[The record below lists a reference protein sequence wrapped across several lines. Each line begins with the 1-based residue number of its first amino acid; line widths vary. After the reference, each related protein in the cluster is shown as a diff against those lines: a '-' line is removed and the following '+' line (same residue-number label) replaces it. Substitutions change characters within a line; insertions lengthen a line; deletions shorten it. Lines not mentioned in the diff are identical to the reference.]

1 MNNVKYNGV
10 YYPVRPLS
18 DLREMIN
25 KSAELYKDSAAYLQK
40 DKPGGTFQPV
50 SYKRFKDEME
60 AFGTRLVDMGL
71 KGKKIIVVGET
82 CYQWI
87 LTYFAVVNGVGTI
100 VPLDKNLPIGEMKN
114 LVERSGASAI
124 VYTKRMEKSL
134 KEIFEAKFDLEYF
147 ISIGPDEHTE
157 DVLSFTQLITEG
169 EELLREGIREYV
181 DADIDP
187 EQMATLMFT
196 SGTTGMAKGVM
207 LSHKNIAANVVN
219 MSKLVKVDKDGIVLS
234 ILPIHHAYEFTC
246 SICTTFYQGGTIAVC
261 EGLKYIQKNMNEVKA
276 NYMLGVPLVF
286 EKFYAGIWKQAAKQ
300 GQEEKL
306 RSALALSKK
315 LKLWKNPKLMHKM
328 FGSIHHNFGGN
339 IKLFIAGGAAIDP
352 KVIEDFEAMGFP
364 MIQGYGM
371 SECAPII
378 AVNQDR
384 YSKAA
389 SVGKPMPGTE
399 VKILNPDEDGI
410 GEVVCKSDSVML
422 GYYENE
428 EETAKVLQDGWLHT
442 GDLGYFDQDG
452 FLYLTGRKKTV
463 IVTKGGKNI
472 FPEEIETVLLENE
485 LIQEVLVYGK
495 EDPKVGN
502 VMVTADIFPNY
513 KLLKEQKGE
522 LSGSDVYH
530 CYKEIVEE
538 ANQKMPSYKAVKR
551 VNIRDKEFDKTTT
564 GKIKR
569 YGNVSADAPVEEKE
583 TSKAGYV
590 EIKAQE
596 KKRIEQLIR
605 SIKTSGDKYV
615 RYPQQLRVVTD
626 LKDMLESSAAL
637 YGDAPAFMQKFDRN
651 GEYEKISFK
660 QVQADVNGLG
670 TALINRNLKGKR
682 IAVIGE
688 TCYQWESSYL
698 AVINGTG
705 VVVPLDKE
713 LDARDLKQQV
723 IEAEVSAVIFGKKYE
738 KMFKEIKASGET
750 KLEALVSFDAKDN
763 TEEVLS
769 WSKLIEEGC
778 QQIAAGDRQFL
789 DAEVI
794 GTDMAVI
801 LFTSGTTGVAKGV
814 MLSHHN
820 MISVILGALSM
831 IKIHQGEILFSVLPV
846 HHTYECTVGFLAPIY
861 AGATVAYCQG
871 LKYITRNLEEVQPH
885 IMLAVPALVETLY
898 KKIWQSIKKQGK
910 EQILTRLLKATR
922 VTRKLGLDIS
932 KPFTAEIMK
941 LFGKNLRLV
950 ISGGAAIDPAILQ
963 FFNDLG
969 IPAMQGYGLTECSP
983 LTAVNPDV
991 QKDMKLNSAGHL
1003 MPGMEVKII
1012 DKEEN
1017 GIGEICFKGMNVM
1030 LGYYN
1035 NQEAT
1040 DEVIHD
1046 EWFHTGDLGY
1056 VDEDV
1061 FVFITGRKKNVII
1074 TKNGKNVYPEEL
1086 EYHLNQVPYI
1096 DESMVWGDDTDGA
1109 NDTSI
1114 IAAVTIDE
1122 FEVTEALGE
1131 GYTDE
1136 EVETLIWA
1144 EVDKIND
1151 TLPLFKKIKKLNVRK
1166 EAFVKSTTKK
1176 IKRNEAANKTLTKA
1190 GGDEE

>member
-1 MNNVKYNGV
+1 MNNIKYDGV
-10 YYPVRPLS
+10 YYPVRPVS
-18 DLREMIN
+18 DLRDMVN
-25 KSAELYKDSAAYLQK
+25 KSAQLYGERTAYLQK
-40 DKPGGTFQPV
+40 DRPGGTFQPV
-50 SYKRFKDEME
+50 TYKRFKEEMD
-60 AFGTRLVDMGL
+60 AFGTKLVDMGL
-71 KGKKIIVVGET
+71 KGKKVIVVGET

-87 LTYFAVVNGVGTI
+87 LTYFAVVNGVGAI
-100 VPLDKNLPIGEMKN
+100 VPLDKNLPAGEMKS

-134 KEIFEAKFDLEYF
+134 KEIFEAKYNLEHF
-147 ISIGPDEHTE
+147 IAIGPDAHQG
-157 DVLSFTQLITEG
+157 DVLSFAELIREG

-196 SGTTGMAKGVM
+196 SGTTGLSKGVM
-207 LSHKNIAANVVN
+207 LSHKNIASNVHN
-219 MSKLVKVDKDGIVLS
+219 MSKLVNVPKGSVVLS

-246 SICTTFYQGGTIAVC
+246 SICTTFYQGGTIAIC

-276 NYMLGVPLVF
+276 NIMLGVPLVF

-306 RSALALSKK
+306 KSALALSKK
-315 LKLWKNPKLMHKM
+315 MKLWKNPKLMQKM

-352 KVIEDFEAMGFP
+352 KVIEDFQAMGFP

-410 GEVVCKSDSVML
+410 GEVICKSDSVML

-472 FPEEIETVLLENE
+472 FPEEIESVLLENE

-495 EDPKVGN
+495 EDKKVGN

-513 KLLKEQKGE
+513 ALLKEQKGE
-522 LSGSDVYH
+522 LSGSDIYH
-530 CYKEIVEE
+530 FYKAIVEE
-538 ANQKMPSYKAVKR
+538 ANKKMPSYKSVKR

-569 YGNVSADAPVEEKE
+569 YGNVAADAPEAEKE
-583 TSKAGYV
+583 TAKAGYV
-590 EIKAQE
+590 EIKAAE
-596 KKRIEQLIR
+596 KKRIAQLVDQ
-605 SIKTSGDKYV
+605 IKTSGDRYV
-615 RYPQQLRVVTD
+615 RYPQQLRAVAD
-626 LKDMLESSAAL
+626 LKEMLESSAAL
-637 YGDAPAFMQKFDRN
+637 YGEAPAFMQKFDRN
-651 GEYEKISFK
+651 GNYEPISFNR
-660 QVQADVNGLG
+660 VLADVNGLG

-713 LDARDLKQQV
+713 LDARDLKQQ
-723 IEAEVSAVIFGKKYE
+723 IIDAEVSAVIFGKKYE
-738 KMFKEIKASGET
+738 KIFKGIKDSGES
-750 KLEALVSFDAKDN
+750 KLEMLVSFDAKEN

-769 WSKLIEEGC
+769 WSSLIAEGKHL
-778 QQIAAGDRQFL
+778 IATGDRQFL

-794 GTDMAVI
+794 GTDMAAL
-801 LFTSGTTGVAKGV
+801 LFTSGTTGVAKAV

-820 MISVILGALSM
+820 LISVIIGALSM
-831 IKIHQGEILFSVLPV
+831 VKIGQGEVLFSVLPV
-846 HHTYECTVGFLAPIY
+846 HHTYECTVGFLAPLY

-885 IMLAVPALVETLY
+885 MMLAVPALIETLY

-910 EQILTRLLKATR
+910 DQMLTKLLKTTR
-922 VTRKLGLDIS
+922 ITRKMGIDIS
-932 KPFTAEIMK
+932 KPFTGEIRK
-941 LFGKNLRLV
+941 LFGKNLRMI

-969 IPAMQGYGLTECSP
+969 IPAMQGYGLTECAP

-991 QKDMKLNSAGHL
+991 QKDMKLNSAGHV
-1003 MPGMEVKII
+1003 MPGMEVKIV
-1012 DKEEN
+1012 DPEEN

-1030 LGYYN
+1030 LGYYK

-1040 DEVIHD
+1040 DEVIHG

-1056 VDEDV
+1056 VDEDN

-1096 DESMVWGDDTDGA
+1096 DESMVWGDDADGA

-1114 IAAVTIDE
+1114 IAAVTVDE
-1122 FEVTEALGE
+1122 FEVTEVLGE

-1136 EVETLIWA
+1136 EVETLIWK
-1144 EVDKIND
+1144 EVDKINE

-1166 EAFVKSTTKK
+1166 EAFEKSTTKK
-1176 IKRNEAANKTLTKA
+1176 IKRNASANKA
-1190 GGDEE
+1190 MNMHGIEEE

>member
-1 MNNVKYNGV
+1 MNNIKYDGV
-10 YYPVRPLS
+10 YYPVRPVT
-18 DLREMIN
+18 DLRDMVN
-25 KSAELYKDSAAYLQK
+25 KSAELYKDRAAYLQK
-40 DKPGGTFQPV
+40 DRPGGTFQPIT
-50 SYKRFKDEME
+50 YKRFKDEMD
-60 AFGTRLVDMGL
+60 AFGTRLVDLGL
-71 KGKKIIVVGET
+71 AGKKIIVVGET

-100 VPLDKNLPIGEMKN
+100 VPLDKNLPAGEMKS

-134 KEIFEAKFDLEYF
+134 KEIFEAKYNLEYF
-147 ISIGPDEHTE
+147 ISIGPEEHH
-157 DVLSFTQLITEG
+157 DDILSFSKMIEEG

-181 DADIDP
+181 DADINP

-207 LSHKNIAANVVN
+207 LSHKNIAANVYN
-219 MSKLVKVDKDGIVLS
+219 MSKLVNVPKGSVVLS

-246 SICTTFYQGGTIAVC
+246 SICTTFYQGGTIAIC

-276 NYMLGVPLVF
+276 NIMLGVPLVF

-306 RSALALSKK
+306 KSALALSKK
-315 LKLWKNPKLMHKM
+315 MKLWKNPKLMKKM

-399 VKILNPDEDGI
+399 VKIMNPDEDGI

-422 GYYENE
+422 GYFENE
-428 EETAKVLQDGWLHT
+428 EETEKVLQDGWLHT

-472 FPEEIETVLLENE
+472 FPEEIESVLLENE

-495 EDPKVGN
+495 EDKKVGN

-513 KLLKEQKGE
+513 KLLAEQKGE

-530 CYKEIVEE
+530 FYKELVEE

-569 YGNVSADAPVEEKE
+569 YGNVAADAPADEQD
-583 TSKAGYV
+583 SAKAGYV
-590 EIKAQE
+590 ETKAQE
-596 KKRIEQLIR
+596 KKRIENLVK
-605 SIKTSGDKYV
+605 SIKNSGDKYV
-615 RYPQQLRVVTD
+615 RYPEQLRPVAD
-626 LKDMLESSAAL
+626 LKEMLETSAAL

-651 GEYEKISFK
+651 GAYEKISFN
-660 QVQADVNGLG
+660 QVLADVNGLG

-705 VVVPLDKE
+705 IVVPLDKE

-738 KMFKEIKASGET
+738 KIFKEIKASGET
-750 KLEALVSFDAKDN
+750 KLEMLVNFDAKEN

-769 WSKLIEEGC
+769 WKMLIEEGKKL
-778 QQIAAGDRQFL
+778 IADGDRQFL
-789 DAEVI
+789 DAEVN
-794 GTDMAVI
+794 GTDMATL

-820 MISVILGALSM
+820 MISVIIGALSM
-831 IKIHQGEILFSVLPV
+831 IKISKGEILFSVLPV
-846 HHTYECTVGFLAPIY
+846 HHTYECTVGFLAPLY

-885 IMLAVPALVETLY
+885 MMLAVPALVETLY

-910 EQILTRLLKATR
+910 DQMLTKLLKAARITR
-922 VTRKLGLDIS
+922 RLGLDIS

-941 LFGKNLRLV
+941 LFGKNLRMI
-950 ISGGAAIDPAILQ
+950 ISGGAAIDPDILQ

-969 IPAMQGYGLTECSP
+969 IPAMQGYGLTECAP

-991 QKDMKLNSAGHL
+991 PKDMKLNAAGHL

-1012 DKEEN
+1012 DQNEN

-1035 NQEAT
+1035 NPEAT
-1040 DEVIHD
+1040 AEVIQD
-1046 EWFHTGDLGY
+1046 GWFHTGDLGY
-1056 VDEDV
+1056 VDSEN
-1061 FVFITGRKKNVII
+1061 FIFITGRKKNVII

-1086 EYHLNQVPYI
+1086 EYHLNHVPYI

-1114 IAAVTIDE
+1114 IAAVTVDE
-1122 FEVTEALGE
+1122 FEAVAALGE

-1136 EVETLIWA
+1136 EIEVLIW
-1144 EVDKIND
+1144 EEIDKINE
-1151 TLPLFKKIKKLNVRK
+1151 TLPMFKKIKKLTVRK
-1166 EAFVKSTTKK
+1166 EPFVKSTTKK
-1176 IKRNEAANKTLTKA
+1176 IKRNSAENKKITPKQ
-1190 GGDEE
+1190 EEE

>member
-1 MNNVKYNGV
+1 MNHIKYDGV
-10 YYPVRPLS
+10 YYPVRPVS
-18 DLREMIN
+18 DLRNMVN
-25 KSAELYKDSAAYLQK
+25 KSAELYADRAAYLQK

-50 SYKRFKDEME
+50 SYKRFKDEMD
-60 AFGTRLVDMGL
+60 AFGTKLVDMGL

-100 VPLDKNLPIGEMKN
+100 VPLDKNLPAGEMKS

-124 VYTKRMEKSL
+124 VYTKRMEKNL
-134 KEIFEAKFDLEYF
+134 KEIFEEKYNLEHF
-147 ISIGPDEHTE
+147 IAIGPDEHH
-157 DVLSFTQLITEG
+157 DQVLSFTQLMKEG
-169 EELLREGIREYV
+169 EVLLHEGIREYV

-187 EQMATLMFT
+187 DQMATLMFT

-207 LSHKNIAANVVN
+207 LSHKNIAANVHN
-219 MSKLVKVDKDGIVLS
+219 MSKLVNVPKGSVVLS

-246 SICTTFYQGGTIAVC
+246 SICTTFYQGGTIAIC

-276 NYMLGVPLVF
+276 NIMLGVPLVF

-315 LKLWKNPKLMHKM
+315 MKLWKNPKLMHKM

-399 VKILNPDEDGI
+399 VKIVNPDEDGV

-428 EETAKVLQDGWLHT
+428 EETAKVLQNGWLHT
-442 GDLGYFDQDG
+442 GDLGYFDKDG

-472 FPEEIETVLLENE
+472 FPEEIETVLMENE
-485 LIQEVLVYGK
+485 LIQEVIVYGK
-495 EDPKVGN
+495 EDKKVGN

-522 LSGSDVYH
+522 LSGSDIYH
-530 CYKEIVEE
+530 FYKELVEE
-538 ANQKMPSYKAVKR
+538 ANKKMPSYKSVKR
-551 VNIRDKEFDKTTT
+551 VNIRDKEFEKTTT

-569 YGNVSADAPVEEKE
+569 YGNVQADSPEEEKE

-590 EIKAQE
+590 EIKAKE
-596 KKRIEQLIR
+596 KKRVTALMN
-605 SIKTSGDKYV
+605 SIVNSGDKYV
-615 RYPQQLRVVTD
+615 RYPHQLRPVCD
-626 LKDMLESSAAL
+626 LKEMLESSAAM
-637 YGDAPAFMQKFDRN
+637 YPDHIAFMQKFDRN
-651 GEYEKISFK
+651 EPYKGITYKEAL
-660 QVQADVNGLG
+660 ADVNGLG

-705 VVVPLDKE
+705 IVVPLDKE
-713 LDARDLKQQV
+713 LDPRDLKQQL

-738 KMFKEIKASGET
+738 KHFKEMMASGDT
-750 KLEALVSFDAKDN
+750 KLELLVNFDAKEH
-763 TEEVLS
+763 TEEVLA
-769 WSKLIEEGC
+769 WSKLIEEGKG
-778 QQIAAGDRQFL
+778 QIATGDRQFL
-789 DAEVI
+789 DAEII
-794 GTDMAVI
+794 GDDMAAL

-814 MLSHHN
+814 MISHYN
-820 MISVILGALSM
+820 MITVIIGALSM
-831 IKIHQGEILFSVLPV
+831 IKITPKEILFSVLPV

-885 IMLAVPALVETLY
+885 LMLGVPALIETLY

-910 EQILTRLLKATR
+910 DKMLTNLLKTTR
-922 VTRKLGLDIS
+922 ITRRLGIDIS
-932 KPFTAEIMK
+932 KPFTGEIRN
-941 LFGKNLRLV
+941 LFGKNLRLI
-950 ISGGAAIDPAILQ
+950 ISGGAAIDPDILQ

-969 IPAMQGYGLTECSP
+969 IAAMQGYGLTECCP

-991 QKDMKLNSAGHL
+991 PKDMKLASAGHV
-1003 MPGMEVKII
+1003 MPGMDVKII
-1012 DKEEN
+1012 DMDED
-1017 GIGEICFKGMNVM
+1017 GVGEICFKGSNVM

-1035 NQEAT
+1035 KPAETA
-1040 DEVIHD
+1040 EVIRGG
-1046 EWFHTGDLGY
+1046 WFHTGDLGY
-1056 VDEDV
+1056 VDAEN

-1086 EYHLNQVPYI
+1086 EYHLNHVPYI

-1114 IAAVTIDE
+1114 IASVTIDE

-1144 EVDKIND
+1144 EVDKINE

-1166 EAFVKSTTKK
+1166 EAFEKSTTKK
-1176 IKRNEAANKTLTKA
+1176 IKRNVANKEMSKA
-1190 GGDEE
+1190 EE

>member
-1 MNNVKYNGV
+1 MNNVKYDGV
-10 YYPVRPLS
+10 YYPVRPVS
-18 DLREMIN
+18 DLRDMIN
-25 KSAELYKDSAAYLQK
+25 KSAELYKDKAAYLQK

-50 SYKRFKDEME
+50 SYKRFKDEMD

-87 LTYFAVVNGVGTI
+87 LTYFAVAGGVGTI
-100 VPLDKNLPIGEMKN
+100 VPLDKNLPIGEMKS

-134 KEIFEAKFDLEYF
+134 KEIFEAKYDLEYF
-147 ISIGPDEHTE
+147 VSIGPDEHAG
-157 DVLSFTQLITEG
+157 DILSFTQLIKEG

-187 EQMATLMFT
+187 DQMATLMFT

-207 LSHKNIAANVVN
+207 LSHKNIASNVYN
-219 MSKLVKVDKDGIVLS
+219 MSKLVKVNDKDIVLS

-246 SICTTFYQGGTIAVC
+246 SICTVFYQGGTVAIC

-276 NYMLGVPLVF
+276 SIMLGVPLVF
-286 EKFYAGIWKQAAKQ
+286 EKFYAGIWKQAEKQ
-300 GQEEKL
+300 GQTEKL
-306 RSALALSKK
+306 KSAIALSKK
-315 LKLWKNPKLMHKM
+315 MKLHRNSKLMKKM
-328 FGSIHHNFGGN
+328 FGSIHHSFGGN
-339 IKLFIAGGAAIDP
+339 IRLLIAGGAAIDP
-352 KVIEDFEAMGFP
+352 KVIEDFEAMGIP

-389 SVGKPMPGTE
+389 SVGKPMPGTD
-399 VKILNPDEDGI
+399 VKIMNPDEDGI

-428 EETAKVLQDGWLHT
+428 EETAKVLKDGWLHT

-472 FPEEIETVLLENE
+472 FPEEVEAVLLENE

-495 EDPKVGN
+495 EDKKVGN

-513 KLLKEQKGE
+513 ALLKEQKGE

-530 CYKEIVEE
+530 CYKAIVEE

-569 YGNVSADAPVEEKE
+569 YGNVPADAPAEEKE
-583 TSKAGYV
+583 ISKAGYV
-590 EIKAQE
+590 ELKAAE
-596 KKRIEQLIR
+596 RKDVHAHVNALKN
-605 SIKTSGDKYV
+605 STDKYV
-615 RYPQQLRVVTD
+615 RYPEQLRPVAD
-626 LKDMLESSAAL
+626 LKEMLETSAAM
-637 YGDAPAFMQKFDRN
+637 YGDAPAFMQKFERN
-651 GEYEKISFK
+651 APYTSVSFK
-660 QVQADVNGLG
+660 QVLADVNALG

-705 VVVPLDKE
+705 IVVPLDKE
-713 LDARDLKQQV
+713 LDARDLEQQI
-723 IEAEVSAVIFGKKYE
+723 IEAEVSAVIFSPKYE
-738 KMFKEIKASGET
+738 KIFKPMKASGKT
-750 KLEALVSFDAKDN
+750 KLELLVNFEAKEN
-763 TEEVLS
+763 TDEVLS
-769 WSKLIEEGC
+769 WKKLIEEGN
-778 QQIAAGDRQFL
+778 QHLATGDRQFL
-789 DAEVI
+789 DAEI
-794 GTDMAVI
+794 NGREMATL

-814 MLSHHN
+814 MLSHYN
-820 MISVILGALSM
+820 MIYVIMGALSM
-831 IKIHQGEILFSVLPV
+831 IKINKGEIMFSVLPV
-846 HHTYECTVGFLAPIY
+846 HHTYECTVGFLAPLY
-861 AGATVAYCQG
+861 VGATVAYCQG
-871 LKYITRNLEEVQPH
+871 LKYVTRNLEEVQPH
-885 IMLAVPALVETLY
+885 IMLGVPALIETLY
-898 KKIWQSIKKQGK
+898 KKIWQNVKKQGK
-910 EQILTRLLKATR
+910 DQTLSRLLKINRATKK
-922 VTRKLGLDIS
+922 VGLDIS
-932 KPFTAEIMK
+932 KPFTKEIMK
-941 LFGKNLRLV
+941 VFGKNMRLIV
-950 ISGGAAIDPAILQ
+950 SGGAAIDPSILQ

-969 IPAMQGYGLTECSP
+969 IIAIQGYGLTECAP

-991 QKDMKLNSAGHL
+991 QKDIKMASAGHL
-1003 MPGMEVKII
+1003 MPGMEVKIV
-1012 DKEEN
+1012 DKN
-1017 GIGEICFKGMNVM
+1017 DQGIGEICFKGDNVM
-1030 LGYYN
+1030 LGYYK

-1040 DEVIHD
+1040 DEVIQD
-1046 EWFHTGDLGY
+1046 GWFHTGDLGY
-1056 VDEDV
+1056 VDEED

-1096 DESMVWGDDTDGA
+1096 DESMVWGDDADGA

-1114 IAAVTIDE
+1114 IAAVTVDE
-1122 FEVTEALGE
+1122 FELVAKLGE
-1131 GYTDE
+1131 GYMDE
-1136 EVETLIWA
+1136 EVESLIWE
-1144 EVDKIND
+1144 EVDKINE
-1151 TLPLFKKIKKLNVRK
+1151 TLPMFKKIKKLTVRK
-1166 EAFVKSTTKK
+1166 EPFVKSTTKK
-1176 IKRNEAANKTLTKA
+1176 IKRNAAENKVIA
-1190 GGDEE
+1190 ERRNEEE